1 MDYFKLGSCKHSL
14 TKLDNVQAGLFDA
27 RSGKQPGA
35 VGLTGEFAE

>member
-1 MDYFKLGSCKHSL
+1 MGHFKLGSRKHFL
-14 TKLDNVQAGLFDA
+14 TKLENVQAGLFDA